1 MRSSRSQTSGDGALL
16 TLSLGRDAIIGD
28 LETRSV
34 MKPPLSTQG
43 PAPLFEPKRL
53 KLAAVTADDLP
64 LLEQFVRAYYLED
77 GHKFRADRQLAA
89 LAALVAGEPLGHGWL
104 IRLDARPV
112 GYVVLSLAF
121 SVEAGGREA
130 CVDEFYL
137 VPEVRNQGL
146 GSRALALVE
155 AEARDLGVQRIFLEV
170 QRRNR
175 VIGLYRRAGY
185 VDQNRFLMS
194 KFLSP

>member
-1 MRSSRSQTSGDGALL
+1 MRQEASVS
-16 TLSLGRDAIIGD
+16 
-28 LETRSV
+28 ET
-34 MKPPLSTQG
+34 
-43 PAPLFEPKRL
+43 KRL
-53 KLAAVTADDLP
+53 QLAAVTADDLP

-77 GHKFRADRQLAA
+77 GHAFRADRQLAA
-89 LAALVAGEPLGHGWL
+89 LAALVADEPLGRGWL
-104 IRLDARPV
+104 IRLDGRPV
-112 GYVVLSLAF
+112 GYVVLALGF

-155 AEARDLGVQRIFLEV
+155 AEARDLGVQRIFLEA

-194 KFLSP
+194 KFLSR

>member
-1 MRSSRSQTSGDGALL
+1 
-16 TLSLGRDAIIGD
+16 
-28 LETRSV
+28 
-34 MKPPLSTQG
+34 MKPPLSTQE

-53 KLAAVTADDLP
+53 KLAAVTANDLP

-77 GHKFRADRQLAA
+77 GHTFRADRQLAA
-89 LAALVAGEPLGHGWL
+89 LGALVAGDPLGRGWL

-194 KFLSP
+194 KFLSR